1 VSSQNSNAVS
11 PSRSLGLWNEL
22 LGNLHLVYQ
31 LMRDP
36 RVSKG
41 LKIVIPAVV
50 AAYILSPIDLIPDF
64 IPVVG
69 ELDDLAIILLA
80 IRLFIRLAPPEV
92 VAEYRS
98 GGTGASS
105 NVGPAD
111 AGGETVDASYRV
123 IR

>member
-1 VSSQNSNAVS
+1 VSSQNSSAVPS
-11 PSRSLGLWNEL
+11 SRSFSLWNEL
-22 LGNLHLVYQ
+22 FGKLSLVFQ

-36 RVSKG
+36 RVNKG
-41 LKIVIPAVV
+41 LKIVIPAIV
-50 AAYILSPIDLIPDF
+50 AAYILSPVDLIPDF
-64 IPVVG
+64 IPVLG

-80 IRLFIRLAPPEV
+80 INMFIRLAPPEV

-98 GGTGASS
+98 GGTGAGS

>member
-1 VSSQNSNAVS
+1 VSSQNSNAMPS
-11 PSRSLGLWNEL
+11 SRSLSLWNEL

-36 RVSKG
+36 RVNKG
-41 LKIVIPAVV
+41 LKIVIPALV

-69 ELDDLAIILLA
+69 ELDDLAIVLLG
-80 IRLFIRLAPPEV
+80 IKLFIRLAPPEV

-98 GGTGASS
+98 GGIGAST
-105 NVGPAD
+105 NMGPAD
-111 AGGETVDASYRV
+111 SGGETVDASYRV
-123 IR
+123 VR